1 MNEIGYDIKS
11 LRLKMKMTQKE
22 LCEACFDIP
31 LRTIQD
37 WESGKRTPPP
47 YVVKLISARLN
58 QLDFYGKH
66 DEK

>member
-1 MNEIGYDIKS
+1 MNETGYDIKS
-11 LRLKMKMTQKE
+11 LRMKMKMTQKE
-22 LCEACFDIP
+22 LSEACFDIP

-37 WESGKRTPPP
+37 WESGKRTPPL

-66 DEK
+66 D